1 MSTNKIVRE
10 DSLLSESQRDNI
22 CKLVIRGRLNDITN
36 LLDKVST
43 SHAGTAKTKDKRFVI
58 KEFVKQ
64 INDVQQDKERC
75 FFEYGKYLCDL
86 KSDNAK
92 EVGISLIWRG
102 YSYDPKATEQA
113 LLRIADDSNWEV
125 REYAGSAFANV
136 LRENPK
142 LHGKMLE
149 WSKHKSENVRR
160 AVVFSSLAYKNSN
173 DTSKA
178 FEILSVLMSDDS
190 KYVKKNLG
198 PFILGSHFGNN
209 FPEATLEMLK
219 SHSKSRNPNVLWN
232 LAMCFNNSFGNRYP
246 EDALKILST
255 IAQSEI
261 PAVKRAVVST
271 LRHLHKRYPGLIE
284 DFCRSNNILFK

>member
-10 DSLLSESQRDNI
+10 DSLLSESQKDNI
-22 CKLVIRGRLNDITN
+22 CKLVIRGRLDDITN

-43 SHAGTAKTKDKRFVI
+43 SHAGTAKTKDKRFAI

-64 INDVQQDKERC
+64 INDVRQDKERC
-75 FFEYGKYLCDL
+75 FFEYGKYLCEL

-102 YSYDPKATEQA
+102 YGYDPKATEQA

-136 LRENPK
+136 LRDNPK
-142 LHGKMLE
+142 LHRKMLK

-160 AVVFSSLAYKNSN
+160 AVVFSSLAYKNNN

-219 SHSKSRNPNVLWN
+219 AHSKSENPNVLWN
-232 LAMCFNNSFGNRYP
+232 VVMCFNNSFGNRYP
-246 EDALKILST
+246 EEALKILST

-271 LRHLHKRYPGLIE
+271 LRHLHKRSPGLTE
-284 DFCRSNNILFK
+284 NFCRTHNIFLK